1 MRHRLLVLSIA
12 FVLTS
17 GLTACSKTAGPAGS
31 AASPPSATSST
42 AATSSAASSPTA
54 EAMRNSNPDAASLLT
69 IADVERTTGTT
80 GVRLVKQGSTPEAT
94 GRLNFATSDGTLVAI
109 MALGDAVA
117 FDQSMQGTFFSRVT
131 TGTGDMCFVG
141 PSAKVSPTLTLF
153 AAVKG
158 DHAVIMRTFL
168 KAKDTTATWVPIDQL
183 QSLVGL
189 ALRRWGN

>member
-1 MRHRLLVLSIA
+1 MRHHVLLIAGSLVLA
-12 FVLTS
+12 L
-17 GLTACSKTAGPAGS
+17 GLTACAKPVAPAV
-31 AASPPSATSST
+31 SATPSQPASAT
-42 AATSSAASSPTA
+42 AVASPTA
-54 EAMRNSNPDAASLLT
+54 EAMRNSNPDAAALLT
-69 IADVERTTGTT
+69 IADVERATGMT

-94 GRLNFATSDGTLVAI
+94 GRLNFAGPEGALVAI

-117 FDQSMQGTFFSRVT
+117 FNQSMQGTFFSRVA

-153 AAVKG
+153 VAVKG

-168 KAKDTTATWVPIDQL
+168 KEKGTAATWVSIDQL

-189 ALRRWGN
+189 ALQRWGN